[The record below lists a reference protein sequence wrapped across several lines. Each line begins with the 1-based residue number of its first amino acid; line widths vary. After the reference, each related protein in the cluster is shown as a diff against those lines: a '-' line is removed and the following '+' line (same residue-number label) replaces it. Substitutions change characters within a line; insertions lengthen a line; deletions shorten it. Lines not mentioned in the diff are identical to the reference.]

1 LTKLGVKEEPSKSTS
16 ESLVK
21 SLPLM
26 VNTNWV
32 PPAVTLPGEIEVI
45 DGAAGQ
51 EQETAVA
58 SAVTSTYKTDDLA
71 AVAIG
76 VHRWQTG

>member
-1 LTKLGVKEEPSKSTS
+1 LTKLGVKEEPLKSTS

-26 VNTNWV
+26 VSTNWV
-32 PPAVTLPGEIEVI
+32 PPAVALLGEIEVI

-51 EQETAVA
+51 EQDTAVA

-76 VHRWQTG
+76 VRRLQTG